1 MSEYDTVHM
10 MPTDGWHPHQH
21 SSGRHRVAAWVAALV
36 SLFVHIVLLLFLP
49 DRSFEVMPAMMP
61 RRAPRDES
69 ILLRDVEMIPREAL
83 PQMPERTLTDSPLQ
97 DAVALSERVDRMP
110 DADPDLLTP
119 EPLQPDTV
127 LPPDSAR
134 PPAAA
139 AIEPSFPRPDVLVI
153 DQAFVQAELPGLER
167 RRIPRVEQT
176 HPVTEMSMSPALK
189 VPDAAALQLPEIATP
204 AAAEILPQ
212 PVVSRYIEV
221 PVPGVIAP
229 EVSQVKTEIF
239 KEPAEVISPAQP
251 LENFLR
257 VNLAVHESRR
267 DRDYGYFRLEI
278 ERRGESELPIIPKDI
293 MLIQDVS
300 ASITEPLF
308 VPYMPFCRD
317 GLIQS
322 LDELGPDDRFNIMT
336 FRDRVHFC
344 FDDWRGP
351 DLDNLRQARQYIRE
365 IGAHGGSDIY
375 ESMRELLEFTAEG
388 DRPIVAVLITDGIP
402 SLGLRES
409 TEIIGRFTAMNRG
422 RISVFSIGIAQ
433 HANKYLLDLLSYCN
447 RGDVIIER
455 SGRWGLPE
463 TIANTV
469 RQISR
474 MVLSDVRFVFAGRG
488 IVETYPV
495 DTANLY
501 LDRPLVIYGRYP
513 RGLRVL
519 VFRAAGR
526 SGERE
531 GDMIFQIPLSA
542 GERGGR
548 DLRQEWANQKV
559 YFLLGLY
566 ARTRDP
572 RVMQA
577 LIETSREFSVQIPYR
592 RDI

>member
-1 MSEYDTVHM
+1 MSDYDTVHV
-10 MPTDGWHPHQH
+10 MPSGGWHPHQH
-21 SSGRHRVAAWVAALV
+21 ASGRHRVAAGVAAFV
-36 SLFVHIVLLLFLP
+36 SLLMHIIVFLLLP
-49 DRSFEVMPAMMP
+49 DRPFEMLPSMMQ

-69 ILLRDVEMIPREAL
+69 ILLRDVEMHPRESL
-83 PQMPERTLTDSPLQ
+83 PQMPERTLADSALQ
-97 DAVALSERVDRMP
+97 DAAALSERVDRMP
-110 DADPDLLTP
+110 ETDSALFVP
-119 EPLQPDTV
+119 EPLQPEAV
-127 LPPDSAR
+127 LPADAAH
-134 PPAAA
+134 PPEVVAT
-139 AIEPSFPRPDVLVI
+139 EPAFPRPDVLVI
-153 DQAFVQAELPGLER
+153 DQAVVQAELPGLER
-167 RRIPRVEQT
+167 RRVPRVERT
-176 HPVTEMSMSPALK
+176 HPVTELTMSPALK
-189 VPDAAALQLPEIATP
+189 VPDTADLLSPQIATP
-204 AAAEILPQ
+204 PTLEIRPK

-221 PVPGVIAP
+221 PVPGTIAP
-229 EVSQVKTEIF
+229 EVSQVKSEIF
-239 KEPAEVISPAQP
+239 KEPAETISPAQP

-257 VNLAVHESRR
+257 VNLAVHESWR
-267 DRDYGYFRLEI
+267 DRDFGYFRLEI
-278 ERRGESELPIIPKDI
+278 ERRGESELPVIPKDI

-317 GLIQS
+317 GLIRG
-322 LDELGPDDRFNIMT
+322 LEELGPEDRFNIMT

-344 FDDWRGP
+344 FEDWRGP
-351 DLDNLRQARQYIRE
+351 ELDNLRQARQYIRE
-365 IGAHGGSDIY
+365 IGSHGGSDIY
-375 ESMRELLEFTAEG
+375 ESMREVLEFTAGG

-447 RGDVIIER
+447 RGDVVIER
-455 SGRWGLPE
+455 SGRWGLPD

-469 RQISR
+469 RQVSR

-513 RGLRVL
+513 RGLRML

-531 GDMIFQIPLSA
+531 GDMIFEIPVAA

-548 DLRQEWANQKV
+548 DVREDWANQKV
-559 YFLLGLY
+559 YYLLGLY

-572 RVMQA
+572 RVMHA
-577 LIETSREFSVQIPYR
+577 LIETAREYNVRIPYR